1 MHCLLNHCS
10 MVFPPFAFRKEKPL
24 QAAQEQN
31 FILWNYK
38 FTLQARSFLSPLFGS
53 ESQAALLSAA
63 QSVFRL
69 LLFFS
74 QSKRSMQ
81 RKTLRRF
88 QWHQCR
94 SCSKKHSFMDFFMH
108 RTLSASYKTLFCW
121 CRSYRVPRCAVFC
134 FVCTVYPLLSPPAS
148 FLHTKSPSIF
158 ASSFVWCLCFF
169 VFC

>member
-1 MHCLLNHCS
+1 MQYFFIKNISLREAGVLGASPKCAFFLRRSKSALLAKSLQQIFPAFCL
-10 MVFPPFAFRKEKPL
+10 PKRKAPADYAGANFHLMKL
-24 QAAQEQN
+24 Q
-31 FILWNYK
+31 II
-38 FTLQARSFLSPLFGS
+38 LQARSFLSPLFGS

-81 RKTLRRF
+81 RTTLRRF

-108 RTLSASYKTLFCW
+108 RTLSASYKTLFC
-121 CRSYRVPRCAVFC
+121 
-134 FVCTVYPLLSPPAS
+134 
-148 FLHTKSPSIF
+148 
-158 ASSFVWCLCFF
+158 
-169 VFC
+169 